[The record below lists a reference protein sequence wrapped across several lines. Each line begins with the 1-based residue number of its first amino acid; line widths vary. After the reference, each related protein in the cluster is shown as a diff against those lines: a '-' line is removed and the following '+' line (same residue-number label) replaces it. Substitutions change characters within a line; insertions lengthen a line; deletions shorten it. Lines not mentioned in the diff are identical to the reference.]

1 MNKRYKLY
9 QNFCISLMIRTGK
22 FLLFCIS
29 RPSVRCLS
37 SFESAQNPVNL
48 YPNSDPNAVFK
59 KPTEPSISQN
69 VFNGYIPIDELQI
82 SYAYSSGPGG
92 QHVNRNKTK
101 VEIRFHVPSASWI
114 PDQVKQ
120 LFMEREANRINKE
133 NYFIITSDHT
143 RKQILNQADCLERIR
158 RIIRECVNSLN
169 KPEPSPET
177 LEAIQSRKVKA
188 NEERLRKKKE
198 KSYTKQLRQD
208 HYHTDLF

>member
-1 MNKRYKLY
+1 
-9 QNFCISLMIRTGK
+9 MIRTGK

-59 KPTEPSISQN
+59 KPTEPN
-69 VFNGYIPIDELQI
+69 ELQI

-177 LEAIQSRKVKA
+177 LEAIQSR
-188 NEERLRKKKE
+188 
-198 KSYTKQLRQD
+198 
-208 HYHTDLF
+208 

>member
-1 MNKRYKLY
+1 
-9 QNFCISLMIRTGK
+9 MIRTGK

-59 KPTEPSISQN
+59 KPTEPSI
-69 VFNGYIPIDELQI
+69 
-82 SYAYSSGPGG
+82 
-92 QHVNRNKTK
+92 
-101 VEIRFHVPSASWI
+101 
-114 PDQVKQ
+114 
-120 LFMEREANRINKE
+120 EANRINKE

-177 LEAIQSRKVKA
+177 LEAIQSR
-188 NEERLRKKKE
+188 
-198 KSYTKQLRQD
+198 
-208 HYHTDLF
+208 